1 MRIFILKMLYDSKTK
16 QILSMERSRL
26 KIVIFGAY
34 NAGKSTFI
42 RAIDPESHHVEA
54 NKCDIPTTV
63 GLDFGR
69 TQIKNQKIYLFGTPG
84 QERFEF
90 ARDILS
96 RGMDGAIVMVDTTRD
111 LDALTIRICQTLRA
125 SGCPYA
131 VFLNKCDHPDSR
143 PVRYCA
149 VTESVFSPEISAA
162 TGTNTA
168 ESLRAFL
175 ELHFS

>member
-1 MRIFILKMLYDSKTK
+1 
-16 QILSMERSRL
+16 MECSRL

-42 RAIDPESHHVEA
+42 RAIDPESRHIEA

-69 TQIKNQKIYLFGTPG
+69 TQIKNQKVYLFGTPG

-96 RGMDGAIVMVDTTRD
+96 RGMDGAIVMADTTRD
-111 LDALTIRICQTLRA
+111 LDELTIRICQFLKG

-131 VFLNKCDHPDSR
+131 VFLNKCDHPDSS
-143 PVRYCA
+143 PVRYRA
-149 VTESVFSPEISAA
+149 VTESVFSPQISAVTA
-162 TGTNTA
+162 TNTM
-168 ESLRAFL
+168 ESLREFL
-175 ELHFS
+175 ELHF

>member
-1 MRIFILKMLYDSKTK
+1 MDC
-16 QILSMERSRL
+16 SRL

-54 NKCDIPTTV
+54 NKCEIPTTV

-69 TQIKNQKIYLFGTPG
+69 TLINNRKIYLFGTPG

-90 ARDILS
+90 VRDILS
-96 RGMDGAIVMVDTTRD
+96 RGMDGAIVVADTTRD
-111 LDALTIRICQTLRA
+111 LDELTEQICQTLRA

-143 PVRYCA
+143 PGRYSA
-149 VTESVFSPEISAA
+149 VTDSVFSPEISAA
-162 TGTNTA
+162 TGRNTA
-168 ESLRAFL
+168 ESLRTFL
-175 ELHFS
+175 EMHF